1 MSQKKEL
8 VTPAMINELC
18 TRFAGPSASISDL
31 RLVAIC
37 VTAYA
42 DFLRFKLA
50 ALRYCD
56 VNFAI
61 VKSKTDQYRNGSRVM
76 LAKTGFISCP
86 FYLLQR
92 YIGCAGMGQTEN

>member
-42 DFLRFKLA
+42 AFLRFKLA

-56 VNFAI
+56 VKFCD
-61 VKSKTDQYRNGSRVM
+61 SQ
-76 LAKTGFISCP
+76 
-86 FYLLQR
+86 
-92 YIGCAGMGQTEN
+92 E